1 MTKIEKNVVFNK
13 NEMLAAQYNN
23 YGSPDVFY
31 EGYIAKP
38 VVKPE
43 EVLIRVH
50 GTSVNPMDIMFRSGK
65 LKMLTGR
72 KFPKGTGIDFA
83 GEVAGIGSDVT
94 NFQLGDKV
102 WGVLPMN
109 LKSQVGSAAEYVT
122 TLPTHLSKSPT
133 KINLLQAAALPGVG
147 ATAIIALR
155 YKTKLRKGERLLVRG
170 ASGGVGSIAVQI
182 GRMLG
187 AHVTALAN
195 AKHLKFL
202 QEIGA
207 DQVFDYSQISPID
220 LEEFDVIMD
229 TVGTDLKHYRR
240 LLARNGRMVTI
251 SFPSFTS
258 FSYILAS
265 TVFGSRRVQTFSASP
280 KTDLLKELAGYVDS
294 GAIKPIINSIYPLSD
309 IAGAH
314 RSLEAGGGRGK
325 RIIQI

>member
-1 MTKIEKNVVFNK
+1 MR
-13 NEMLAAQYNN
+13 AAQYNN

-38 VVKPE
+38 LVKPG

-50 GTSVNPMDIMFRSGK
+50 GTSVNSMDTMFRAGK
-65 LKMLTGR
+65 LKILTGQE
-72 KFPKGTGIDFA
+72 FPKGTGADFA

-94 NFQLGDKV
+94 SFQLGDKV
-102 WGVLPMN
+102 WGILPMN
-109 LKSQVGSAAEYVT
+109 LRSSIGGAAEYVT
-122 TLPTHLSKSPT
+122 TTPEQLSLSPT
-133 KINLLQAAALPGVG
+133 TINLLHAAALPGVG

-155 YKTKLRKGERLLVRG
+155 RKTELKKGERLLVRG

-182 GRMLG
+182 GSMLG
-187 AHVTALAN
+187 AHVTALAS
-195 AKHLKFL
+195 AKHLTFL

-207 DQVFDYSQISPID
+207 DVVFDYSKTSPSE
-220 LEEFDVIMD
+220 LGEFDVIMD
-229 TVGTDLKHYRR
+229 TVGTDLMYYRC
-240 LLARNGRMVTI
+240 LLTTKGRMVTI
-251 SFPSFTS
+251 GFPSFAS
-258 FSYILAS
+258 FSYIVAS
-265 TVFGSRRVQTFSASP
+265 AVFGSRRVRAFSANP

-294 GAIKPIINSIYPLSD
+294 GDVKPIIDSIYPLSD